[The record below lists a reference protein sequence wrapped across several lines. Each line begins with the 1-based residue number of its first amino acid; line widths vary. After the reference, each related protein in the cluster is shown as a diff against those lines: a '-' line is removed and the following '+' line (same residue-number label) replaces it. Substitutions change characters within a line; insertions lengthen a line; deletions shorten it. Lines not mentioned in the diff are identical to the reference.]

1 MSLPKGTPHALT
13 RLAPLY
19 VVVFMG
25 FVGYS
30 LMITVFTPMLLRADR
45 ALLPPDSS
53 LSVRTMVLGV
63 LLCLYPLGQFIG
75 SPILGSLSD
84 RFGRRPIL
92 VVSLVATSG
101 CYALIALSIT
111 TNNLPLLAFA
121 SLIAGFAEANIVTAQ
136 SAIADVVPPDHRNR
150 YFGYIYMAVS
160 LAYVI
165 GPLGGA
171 RTSHPDHAC
180 DPRLVRGNQAT
191 AICRGS
197 PQGEHHEPVVGAH

>member
-1 MSLPKGTPHALT
+1 MSLPKETPHALT

-75 SPILGSLSD
+75 SPILGSVSD

-165 GPLGGA
+165 GPLGGGKL
-171 RTSHPDHAC
+171 T
-180 DPRLVRGNQAT
+180 DPHLVPWFGDAT
-191 AICRGS
+191 PFWAVLS
-197 PQGEHHEPVVGAH
+197 S